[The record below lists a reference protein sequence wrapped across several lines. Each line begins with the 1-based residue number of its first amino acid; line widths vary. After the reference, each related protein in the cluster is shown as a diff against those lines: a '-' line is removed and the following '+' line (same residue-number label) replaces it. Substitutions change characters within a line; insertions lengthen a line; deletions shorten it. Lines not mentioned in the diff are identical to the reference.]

1 MKWLCLLV
9 LCLFTVPTVSV
20 ASASISATEFRA
32 PQTQAS
38 PVFVVLCSQ
47 ARAGPTFV
55 CSQMTDAVTFNMK
68 DTIDGTP
75 ATIPVTLYPQQ
86 YMYCRTEGNVIAQP
100 TKWPTSAGVVIR
112 NNYTLL
118 RLDYGVLRV

>member
-20 ASASISATEFRA
+20 ASTAEFRA
-32 PQTQAS
+32 PQDRIS
-38 PVFVVLCSQ
+38 PMFVVVPDTQ

-55 CSQMTDAVTFNMK
+55 CFQMTDAVTFNMI

-75 ATIPVTLYPQQ
+75 ATTPVTLYPQQ

-100 TKWPTSAGVVIR
+100 TKWPTPVGVVIR
-112 NNYTLL
+112 NNYTIFG
-118 RLDYGVLRV
+118 LDYLPLRT